1 MATSF
6 MEIVDLG
13 DGEIVLRRA
22 DSDAEPLVTIYFSDE
37 ARAYLVD
44 GGMDVAKAMIQ
55 AGIESAAL
63 VVSEEEEEIES
74 AAESQRI
81 LH

>member
-1 MATSF
+1 

-22 DSDAEPLVTIYFSDE
+22 ETDAEPLVTIHFSDE
-37 ARAYLVD
+37 ARAYLMD
-44 GGMDVAKAMIQ
+44 GGLDVAKAMIQ

-63 VVSEEEEEIES
+63 MVSEEEEEMDAVSES
-74 AAESQRI
+74 SRV